1 MHDADLVLSIE
12 VVLKPQIAFE
22 SKTQADENAQH
33 KYEYVSTLKRS
44 ATQLSDAR
52 WVFKT
57 TSKTIETLERR
68 LMMKSTTAKFFALT
82 IVSIFMAAFMARSP
96 ALAAGEDKGKNQS
109 TPSGWEQGNKTG
121 WEGDTPPGLTE
132 EKLEKKKKA
141 GKKSGKHKAKVKKEG
156 EKAKHEAEL
165 KKEKNKSEM
174 EGEKERS
181 AEEIEKAKKKM
192 NDKEG

>member
-1 MHDADLVLSIE
+1 
-12 VVLKPQIAFE
+12 
-22 SKTQADENAQH
+22 
-33 KYEYVSTLKRS
+33 
-44 ATQLSDAR
+44 
-52 WVFKT
+52 
-57 TSKTIETLERR
+57 
-68 LMMKSTTAKFFALT
+68 MMKSTTAKFFALT

-96 ALAAGEDKGKNQS
+96 ALAADEDKGKSQS
-109 TPSGWEQGNKTG
+109 TPPGWEQGNKTG

-156 EKAKHEAEL
+156 EKAKREAEL
-165 KKEKNKSEM
+165 KKEKNESEM

-192 NDKEG
+192 NNKEG